1 MLTFT
6 GDWINQHVVLAILM
20 SVRLFGVWM
29 TMPLFAFR
37 ALNMRMRVVLSLLL
51 AYVVFTGQSVPASS
65 VPQDLG
71 FLTVISEWSIGLF
84 CGWIM
89 RVGLMTMDMIA
100 EVLSM
105 QAGLSFAASMTHDPA
120 LSSGL
125 IGELLGMIALALAF
139 ALNIHLVFLD
149 IMLQSFQQLPIGGWF
164 QGLRLETIMKV
175 VGQSFALG
183 MVITLPALVV
193 YYLFNLTQAIL
204 ARVSPQMNLFSV
216 GFSMMVPLAFAL
228 LALLLPGLAELVAR
242 SFEPPM
248 ALVRGLLGPLK

>member
-71 FLTVISEWSIGLF
+71 ILTVISEWSIGLF

-100 EVLSM
+100 EV
-105 QAGLSFAASMTHDPA
+105 
-120 LSSGL
+120 
-125 IGELLGMIALALAF
+125 
-139 ALNIHLVFLD
+139 
-149 IMLQSFQQLPIGGWF
+149 
-164 QGLRLETIMKV
+164 
-175 VGQSFALG
+175 
-183 MVITLPALVV
+183 
-193 YYLFNLTQAIL
+193 
-204 ARVSPQMNLFSV
+204 
-216 GFSMMVPLAFAL
+216 
-228 LALLLPGLAELVAR
+228 
-242 SFEPPM
+242 
-248 ALVRGLLGPLK
+248 